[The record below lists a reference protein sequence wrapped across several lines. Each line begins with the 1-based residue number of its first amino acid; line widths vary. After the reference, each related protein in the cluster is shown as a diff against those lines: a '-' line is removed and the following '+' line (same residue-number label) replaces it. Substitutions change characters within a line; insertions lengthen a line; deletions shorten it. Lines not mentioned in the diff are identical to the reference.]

1 MKPSRD
7 GYRILQ
13 VTRNRWEGIYPPNGE
28 PIIITRH
35 VQPDPCYILQC
46 PNTPKE
52 RYRTYQDVLRAINT
66 YIPPNIIFWTF
77 TDKTHDPTYIAR
89 YHPSQTPL
97 QPPGFRIRSNPNSTY
112 TLRLKAESSNR
123 YTRIATYYQLQDC
136 MQIAQYLYDT
146 DGPIPFDCDP
156 PTTQRLKE
164 DAYRHPVKTL
174 PAFNLRTDLPY
185 SGAMAKPRFGRM
197 QTIKTKPRST
207 T

>member
-1 MKPSRD
+1 MSKPSRD

-13 VTRNRWEGIYPPNGE
+13 ITRNRWEGIYPPTLE

-35 VQPDPCYILQC
+35 SPPDHHYILQC
-46 PNTPKE
+46 PNTPRE

-66 YIPPNIIFWTF
+66 YIPPNIIFWTY

-97 QPPGFRIRSNPNSTY
+97 SPPAFRIRANPNETF

-123 YTRIATYYQLQDC
+123 YHRVSTYYALQDC

-146 DGPIPFDCDP
+146 EAPIPFDCDP
-156 PTTQRLKE
+156 ATATSLKSH
-164 DAYRHPVKTL
+164 AYQHAIKAYP
-174 PAFNLRTDLPY
+174 PFNLRTDLPY

-197 QTIKTKPRST
+197 QTIKTKPRSE
-207 T
+207 